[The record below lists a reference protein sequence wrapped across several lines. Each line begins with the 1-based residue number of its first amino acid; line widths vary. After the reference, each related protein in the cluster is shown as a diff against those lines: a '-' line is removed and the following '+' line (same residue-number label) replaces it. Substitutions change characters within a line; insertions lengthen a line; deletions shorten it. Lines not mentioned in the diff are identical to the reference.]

1 MVPKEAIVIATYVT
15 SDIHGQYDMF
25 MELIDKIDLKQT
37 DTLYVLGDILDR
49 GPHPIKV
56 LKKLMEMPNA
66 ICIVGNHE
74 LMALECLEFLMKEI
88 TDMSSEEEIKKLK
101 EQLKLKC
108 ALDILFKNADVI
120 NNPNNFI
127 VVRNLVTNELN
138 IISTDYNRCLNFGI
152 SNTYMYNDDFEN
164 FEPIEIDLKSM
175 QNEFNIMRSNI
186 YDDKAKEVLEKSI
199 YNLKNSL
206 KNNKYLWNDNAIN
219 IESEDFRL

>member
-1 MVPKEAIVIATYVT
+1 
-15 SDIHGQYDMF
+15 
-25 MELIDKIDLKQT
+25 
-37 DTLYVLGDILDR
+37 
-49 GPHPIKV
+49 
-56 LKKLMEMPNA
+56 
-66 ICIVGNHE
+66 
-74 LMALECLEFLMKEI
+74 MKEI

>member
-120 NNPNNFI
+120 NNPNDFI

>member
-1 MVPKEAIVIATYVT
+1 VVFIATYVI

>member
-1 MVPKEAIVIATYVT
+1 MVFIATYVI

-127 VVRNLVTNELN
+127 VVRNLVINELN

-164 FEPIEIDLKSM
+164 FEPIEIDLISM